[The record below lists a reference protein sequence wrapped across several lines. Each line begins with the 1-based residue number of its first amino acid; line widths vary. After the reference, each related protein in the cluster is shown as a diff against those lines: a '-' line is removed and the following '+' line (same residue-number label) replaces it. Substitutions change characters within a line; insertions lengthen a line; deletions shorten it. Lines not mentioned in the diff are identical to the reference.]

1 MEPHGDR
8 AHAGEDMSEQKIEPP
23 NESEL
28 AWVQAHVDTIKEAT
42 GGDTSVPTLDDL
54 YAGWYEQW
62 AAEPEDSREDP
73 NDMINAVGL
82 TFGQALVEG
91 VGLDWVIVT
100 DEHGTEIAV
109 HGEPGDILVFPP
121 NLVAKRFERGET
133 HFLQMV
139 YDGIAEQVAELRSG

>member
-1 MEPHGDR
+1 
-8 AHAGEDMSEQKIEPP
+8 MSEQKIEPP

-28 AWVQAHVDTIKEAT
+28 QWVQAHVDAVKAST
-42 GGDTSVPTLDDL
+42 GGETSPSVLDDV

-62 AAEPEDSREDP
+62 AGQPEEAREDP

-82 TFGQALVEG
+82 AFGQALVDG
-91 VGLDWVIVT
+91 VGLDWAIVT

-109 HGEPGDILVFPP
+109 HGQPGDILVFPP

-133 HFLQMV
+133 RFLQMV
-139 YDGIAEQVAELRSG
+139 YDGIAEQVTALRGG